1 MDTISSECEE
11 PIKSEFKRTVNEITF
26 GSSQDVALEAMAGRV
41 KSEDFDLV
49 VSAVSIQRQTGGNL
63 SEILDT
69 IAGTIRERYK
79 IRGEIKTM
87 TGQGRVSGIIIGAL
101 PVALLLIMSLINKEL
116 IMNLFT
122 TSTGNI
128 LLLISV
134 GLETVG
140 AIIINKIVTIKF

>member
-1 MDTISSECEE
+1 MSDT
-11 PIKSEFKRTVNEITF
+11 R
-26 GSSQDVALEAMAGRV
+26 L
-41 KSEDFDLV
+41 
-49 VSAVSIQRQTGGNL
+49 
-63 SEILDT
+63 
-69 IAGTIRERYK
+69 
-79 IRGEIKTM
+79 EIKTM

>member
-1 MDTISSECEE
+1 M
-11 PIKSEFKRTVNEITF
+11 R
-26 GSSQDVALEAMAGRV
+26 
-41 KSEDFDLV
+41 SEDFDLV

-79 IRGEIKTM
+79 IKGEIKTM

-116 IMNLFT
+116 IMTLFT
-122 TSTGNI
+122 TPIGNA
-128 LLLISV
+128 LLILSV
-134 GLETVG
+134 VLETVG
-140 AIIINKIVTIKF
+140 AIVINRIVTIKF